1 MTTKTYHAVKDL
13 NEVIYRI
20 KARKEYL
27 KKRFKVESI
36 AVFGSFI
43 RGEQKRGSDVDVLVE
58 FQEVPGLDFF
68 ALWDY
73 LEGVLKKKI
82 DLTTKS
88 ALRKEIT
95 GKVLNEA
102 VYI

>member
-1 MTTKTYHAVKDL
+1 MTAKTYRAVKDL
-13 NEVIYRI
+13 NEVIDRI
-20 KARKEYL
+20 KAHKAYL
-27 KKRFKVESI
+27 QKRFKVRTI

-58 FQEVPGLDFF
+58 FE
-68 ALWDY
+68 
-73 LEGVLKKKI
+73 

>member
-1 MTTKTYHAVKDL
+1 MTAKTYRAVKDL
-13 NEVIYRI
+13 NEVIDRI
-20 KARKEYL
+20 KARKAYL
-27 KKRFKVESI
+27 QKRFKVRTI

-43 RGEQKRGSDVDVLVE
+43 HGEQKRGSDVDVLVE
-58 FQEVPGLDFF
+58 FEEVQGFDFF

-73 LEGVLKKKI
+73 LERVLKKKI

>member
-1 MTTKTYHAVKDL
+1 MTTKTYRAVKDL
-13 NEVIYRI
+13 NEIMDRI
-20 KARKEYL
+20 KARKAYL
-27 KKRFKVESI
+27 QKRFKVRTI

-58 FQEVPGLDFF
+58 FEEVPGLDFF

-73 LEGVLKKKI
+73 LERILKKKI

-95 GKVLNEA
+95 GKILNEA